1 MFTFITR
8 ENSISDIMYL
18 AGVAHQ
24 PYTVDSIPVLAG
36 QRYSVVVSHIY
47 HLSAPFLHWLP

>member
-1 MFTFITR
+1 
-8 ENSISDIMYL
+8 MYL

-47 HLSAPFLHWLP
+47 HLSTPFLYSLAALGPC